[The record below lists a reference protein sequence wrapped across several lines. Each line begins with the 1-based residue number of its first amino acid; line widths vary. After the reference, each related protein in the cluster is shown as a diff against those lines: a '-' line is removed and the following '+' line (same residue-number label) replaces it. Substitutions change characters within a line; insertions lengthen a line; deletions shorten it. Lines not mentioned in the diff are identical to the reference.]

1 MDTESTHSGY
11 SYHSSRS
18 GRSNRHGDR
27 SRERHKASSSKD
39 SSRSERSVV
48 INPPDTPSQESPV
61 HNGEPLPGEPTP
73 AADHG
78 DEAQCKVIYH
88 CTALALQTNESK
100 WYIGTTTTTTT
111 TITITTIHRSQCFL
125 EQLSSKH

>member
-1 MDTESTHSGY
+1 MSVFILYYPVCTFTVNLFTCLF
-11 SYHSSRS
+11 SR
-18 GRSNRHGDR
+18 DR

-78 DEAQCKVIYH
+78 DEAQVG
-88 CTALALQTNESK
+88 N
-100 WYIGTTTTTTT
+100 
-111 TITITTIHRSQCFL
+111 
-125 EQLSSKH
+125 

>member
-1 MDTESTHSGY
+1 MSMWLSEHVSDLTFMCVCIPLGPFFMVVVCLFA
-11 SYHSSRS
+11 SR
-18 GRSNRHGDR
+18 DR

-73 AADHG
+73 TADHG
-78 DEAQCKVIYH
+78 DDAQVFFMEVCIGVTRYCYMWK
-88 CTALALQTNESK
+88 K
-100 WYIGTTTTTTT
+100 WDV
-111 TITITTIHRSQCFL
+111 
-125 EQLSSKH
+125 